1 MPPFLSSLKI
11 SITHN
16 LVDYTFVNKNK
27 TCYLFFPAGSL
38 HILETPIAYSYFQW
52 NVVVLVNSLCIS
64 TQLETLV
71 VLSRLALKLH
81 IEE

>member
-1 MPPFLSSLKI
+1 M
-11 SITHN
+11 
-16 LVDYTFVNKNK
+16 
-27 TCYLFFPAGSL
+27 YLFFPAGSL

-71 VLSRLALKLH
+71 VLSRLALKLY